1 MEWSSGEEEPFHALP
16 RSSMGVNLIPDV
28 WKSDS
33 GSAAVERYK
42 LESAGSKLL
51 SGDSLCTK
59 RGETVDIFSRSTRLT
74 WELRHGSSDEKERSF
89 ASFSFQWALESP
101 MRYLSLVCSKKGEE

>member
-42 LESAGSKLL
+42 LESAGSKFL

-59 RGETVDIFSRSTRLT
+59 RGEIADIFSRSTRPT
-74 WELRHGSSDEKERSF
+74 WELRHDNSDEKERRF
-89 ASFSFQWALESP
+89 ASYSFQWALESP
-101 MRYLSLVCSKKGEE
+101 MRYLLLVRSKKGEE